1 MSTYHAINPFPLN
14 DKQLLF
20 FDVFLKNNQLVFIMP
35 VYSPWH
41 PEHDKISIAINQI
54 QLDHDQLPQDH
65 TTLQVKLKESI
76 KKIEYEPIVIM
87 LFDII
92 SSQHPDQSIHFNQ
105 INITISYQDK
115 QNTYDLV
122 EPDQETTN
130 KTYKL
135 THTTLFKDDYSQ
147 IPLFY
152 DYYTKQGVEY
162 FYLYYN
168 GVLTQEIQDL
178 CNKTNITL
186 IEWNFIYWNYEE
198 DYIHD
203 AYKHHAQIGQ
213 VHHAL
218 YKYGKQ
224 NTEYMIFCD
233 LDEFMYIPK
242 KTICQEIQNTNSE
255 YDTYG
260 FCNYW
265 ASSIDKNIPT
275 IFPSNVM
282 IGNKTHKYGTR
293 SKCIHKIQFTK
304 ILSIHYHHTFTIS
317 EPKLKTDYM
326 LLHMYNWSNYG
337 RIEDTPHTLT
347 IELP

>member
-1 MSTYHAINPFPLN
+1 MPTYHTINSFLLN
-14 DKQLLF
+14 EKQLLF
-20 FDVFLKNNQLVFIMP
+20 FDVFIKNNQLFFIMP

-54 QLDHDQLPQDH
+54 QLEHDQLPQDQP
-65 TTLQVKLKESI
+65 TLQVRLKESI

-87 LFDII
+87 IYDII
-92 SSQHPDQSIHFNQ
+92 SFQHPDQSIHFNQ

-122 EPDQETTN
+122 EPDQETTH

-168 GVLTQEIQDL
+168 GKLTPEIQDL
-178 CNKTNITL
+178 CNKPNITL
-186 IEWNFIYWNYEE
+186 IEWNFVYFNYEE
-198 DYIHD
+198 TCDHFL
-203 AYKHHAQIGQ
+203 HHAQMGQ

-218 YKYGKQ
+218 YKYGKH

-242 KTICQEIQNTNSE
+242 KTIQQEIEDTQQK
-255 YDTYG
+255 YDVYG
-260 FCNYW
+260 FCNHW
-265 ASSIDKNIPT
+265 AATLDNTVPIT
-275 IFPSNVM
+275 FPSQLTISDPM
-282 IGNKTHKYGTR
+282 EFKKR
-293 SKCIHKIQFTK
+293 SKCIYKTQ
-304 ILSIHYHHTFTIS
+304 SIKTLTVHFHHTFTIS
-317 EPKLKTDYM
+317 EPNVKTDYM
-326 LLHMYNWSNYG
+326 LLHMYNWSRRDRN
-337 RIEDTPHTLT
+337 EETPHILN
-347 IELP
+347 INVPM